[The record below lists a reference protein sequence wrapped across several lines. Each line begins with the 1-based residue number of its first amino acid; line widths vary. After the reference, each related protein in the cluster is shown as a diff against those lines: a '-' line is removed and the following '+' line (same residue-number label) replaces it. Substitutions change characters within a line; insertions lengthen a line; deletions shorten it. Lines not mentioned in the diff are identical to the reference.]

1 MAMLTLTPH
10 YPGMGTTPAPVDPAP
25 PNSGATTGST
35 TGPLGIQ
42 WAALPGQI
50 YTGATKWLAPSEA
63 VAVFTDT
70 FKGNSPG
77 LGITIGAALPLLLVA
92 GAVFGSRRRR

>member
-25 PNSGATTGST
+25 PNPEAATGST

-63 VAVFTDT
+63 MAVFTDT